1 MPPDLRFT
9 TIQSPKLRVRVSS
22 RCRVF
27 RLCQLRTCPQG
38 DGALPIE
45 RPVHLSGSA
54 VRSRG
59 ATHKGR
65 ESGSELLRLS
75 LICITPHLDRLLLLD
90 LPLKATSTAKACAM
104 GL

>member
-1 MPPDLRFT
+1 MTKTKGARNIPL
-9 TIQSPKLRVRVSS
+9 QSISSYVSS
-22 RCRVF
+22 A
-27 RLCQLRTCPQG
+27 PAPKG

-65 ESGSELLRLS
+65 E
-75 LICITPHLDRLLLLD
+75 
-90 LPLKATSTAKACAM
+90 
-104 GL
+104 